1 MLYTGLFLLRGQCN
15 MAGDRLVKVVQSNQH
30 ESTNQLRGRDMAGDL
45 ITIVASRRLTQLTI
59 NNQTQGS
66 LARTEDLRSVKSRA
80 LPDVPLS
87 LITESRVCR
96 TSDSG
101 IESR

>member
-1 MLYTGLFLLRGQCN
+1 
-15 MAGDRLVKVVQSNQH
+15 MAGDHLVKVVQSNQR

-66 LARTEDLRSVKSRA
+66 LARSGDLRSYS
-80 LPDVPLS
+80 
-87 LITESRVCR
+87 
-96 TSDSG
+96 
-101 IESR
+101 

>member
-1 MLYTGLFLLRGQCN
+1 
-15 MAGDRLVKVVQSNQH
+15 MAGDHLVKVVQSNQH

-66 LARTEDLRSVKSRA
+66 LARTEDLRSVKTARRA

-87 LITESRVCR
+87 QSSPNHASAEQVIRASQ
-96 TSDSG
+96 
-101 IESR
+101 

>member
-1 MLYTGLFLLRGQCN
+1 

-66 LARTEDLRSVKSRA
+66 LARTEDLRSVKRRA

-87 LITESRVCR
+87 QSSLNHASAEQVIRASRVKR
-96 TSDSG
+96 FSAYK
-101 IESR
+101 

>member
-1 MLYTGLFLLRGQCN
+1 

-66 LARTEDLRSVKSRA
+66 LARTEDLRSVKSGRA